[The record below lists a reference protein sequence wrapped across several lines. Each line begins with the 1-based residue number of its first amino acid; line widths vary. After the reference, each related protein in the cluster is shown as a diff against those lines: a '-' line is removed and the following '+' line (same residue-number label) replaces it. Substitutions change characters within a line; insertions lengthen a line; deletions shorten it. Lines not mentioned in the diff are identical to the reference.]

1 MLRSDLTLTVTPETE
16 SGNIQNMRVYPW
28 TILLLNNTNIGPS
41 GVKYRDL
48 DER

>member
-1 MLRSDLTLTVTPETE
+1 MLRSDLTLTVTPDRVR
-16 SGNIQNMRVYPW
+16 NNQNMRVYPW

-41 GVKYRDL
+41 GVEYRDL